1 MTCPNDIRQLITSR
15 SLKFVVRA
23 SNWIAVLISRN
34 FRLFLNILVNAS
46 RVNNVKVTGDTS
58 PPSPIGLIEK
68 CYQYWFRRPSSIITS
83 LDNRQLRTMNI
94 HRAALAHSWSCN
106 LGAWMTNRKC
116 AILLAAGASNK
127 VIINSILLE
136 RSLRT
141 SLALL
146 IASMSLRPIGRS
158 VGYALIPFFW
168 LEASMTSSSQNR
180 RISQVVDKR
189 SWSIMDGETILTSM
203 LFLYFYWWILSLTKR
218 QGINLYT

>member
-1 MTCPNDIRQLITSR
+1 MNIDKQMTCPNDIRQLITSR

-46 RVNNVKVTGDTS
+46 RVNNVKVTGDAS

-146 IASMSLRPIGRS
+146 IASMSLRPGSGDLFNSCINSFLLTWS
-158 VGYALIPFFW
+158 VDDFIESKPPDFSG
-168 LEASMTSSSQNR
+168 SR
-180 RISQVVDKR
+180 
-189 SWSIMDGETILTSM
+189 
-203 LFLYFYWWILSLTKR
+203 
-218 QGINLYT
+218 